1 MLLVRSPTNMSSSL
15 HQATMP
21 FQYEMIAVLEKSK
34 MFYLLWMSVYSKIV
48 TSFILKV
55 LFSNHLFLRHWKVLT
70 PYKYL

>member
-1 MLLVRSPTNMSSSL
+1 ML
-15 HQATMP
+15 

-48 TSFILKV
+48 TGFILKV
-55 LFSNHLFLRHWKVLT
+55 LFSNPLFLRHWKVLT